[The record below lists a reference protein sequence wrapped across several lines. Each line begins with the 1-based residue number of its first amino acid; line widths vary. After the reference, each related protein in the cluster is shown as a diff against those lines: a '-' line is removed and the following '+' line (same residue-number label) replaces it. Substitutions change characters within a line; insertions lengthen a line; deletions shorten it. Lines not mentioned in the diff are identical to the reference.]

1 MLNEYRIVYEYS
13 NQKFSILYFYT
24 SIFYFIIAYHNYDL
38 DSYLYEIRVKSRYM
52 LRNNLRNM

>member
-1 MLNEYRIVYEYS
+1 M
-13 NQKFSILYFYT
+13 SILYFYT
-24 SIFYFIIAYHNYDL
+24 SIFYFIIAYRNYDL